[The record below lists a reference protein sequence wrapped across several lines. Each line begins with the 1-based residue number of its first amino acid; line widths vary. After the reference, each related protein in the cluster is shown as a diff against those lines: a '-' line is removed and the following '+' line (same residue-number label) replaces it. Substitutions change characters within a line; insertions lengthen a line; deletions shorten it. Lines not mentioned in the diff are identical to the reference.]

1 VIAMFL
7 PVVLVLIAENV
18 GHVRG
23 VATMTDASINRH
35 TGRALIADGLATTL
49 AGTFGGSGTTTYGE
63 NIGVMAATRVYS
75 TAAYWVAGSFAI
87 LLSLSPKVGAVFN
100 SIPPGVLGGVTTA
113 LYGLIGI
120 IGIKI
125 WVDNRVDFSRPVN
138 QYTGAVALV
147 MAIAGF
153 TMQWGE
159 FQLGAIV
166 LAAAAALV
174 IYHLGNAIARWRG
187 SGADDGGPIPAVGQ
201 LGGDPH

>member
-1 VIAMFL
+1 MCA
-7 PVVLVLIAENV
+7 
-18 GHVRG
+18 G
-23 VATMTDASINRH
+23 VATMTDASVNQH
-35 TGRALIADGLATTL
+35 TGRALIADGLATTM
-49 AGTFGGSGTTTYGE
+49 AGLFGGSGTTTYGE

-75 TAAYWVAGSFAI
+75 TAAYWVAGATAI

-100 SIPPGVLGGVTTA
+100 SVPPGVLGGVTTA

-153 TMQWGE
+153 SIQWGD

-166 LAAAAALV
+166 ISAAAALL
-174 IYHLGNAIARWRG
+174 IYHLGNAVARWRKT
-187 SGADDGGPIPAVGQ
+187 GADDGGPIPAVGP
-201 LGGDPH
+201 LGGDPANAPR